1 MTAQTDT
8 YNGWTNYETWG
19 CSLILDNDEGTYREV
34 RERAAEILREVQDD
48 TNVVAYIW
56 TEEEAATSRLEDWL
70 KDYTEELCGLEDDSL
85 TMMARQLLG
94 GAIGSVNFREIAE
107 SILAE

>member
-1 MTAQTDT
+1 MTATQT
-8 YNGWTNYETWG
+8 YQGWTNYETWG
-19 CSLILDNDEGTYREV
+19 CNLILDNDEGTYREA
-34 RERAAEILREVQDD
+34 RERAAEILREAQDD
-48 TNVVAYIW
+48 TNVVADIW
-56 TEEEAATSRLEDWL
+56 TEKEAATFRLEDWL

-94 GAIGSVNFREIAE
+94 AAIGAVNFREIAE